1 MPMNCMIMVLENYY
15 AATYISKI
23 NFEIKK
29 RITNAIFKSDVMLKT
44 RLTSIYTIKHQK
56 KGLLNFRLQETRK
69 RQRQKGVTSTVYGS
83 MNALLVPKGQ
93 ISDVIFKD

>member
-29 RITNAIFKSDVMLKT
+29 ND
-44 RLTSIYTIKHQK
+44 
-56 KGLLNFRLQETRK
+56 
-69 RQRQKGVTSTVYGS
+69 QRY
-83 MNALLVPKGQ
+83 
-93 ISDVIFKD
+93 I